1 MTGSIRN
8 KILVVFY
15 LSSVLSLLGYIL
27 IYLLS
32 QQQGEL
38 VEDSSQ
44 IPPVTEAWFRLNNG
58 MHHAVSSQRE
68 WLLSGNSIFREGR
81 MNAWDE
87 EIEPA
92 LLELDRLYKTSRLWQ
107 DEHQVEARTFY
118 DIRLLIR
125 NLNEL
130 QQQVEALTFRS
141 LANTNNLT
149 DRRDSDWLLANDMM
163 VNQILPLQLN
173 IEDAITTIV
182 RWQSNFS
189 RQNTLQIRNE
199 VIDLNIRILFIA
211 LAVFL
216 IGWIL
221 SRLLGEQIARSLQE
235 LRDAVRRVKDENFDG
250 QIEISTQDE
259 IGELAEEFREMLIAI
274 QQRTQ
279 QLRNS
284 FAELERASQ
293 TKSEF
298 LTNMSHELRTPLNAI
313 IGFADALLDDDE
325 TTLSDYQQDR
335 LGRIRDSGQQLLDMI
350 NSLLDL
356 SRMEAGKM
364 QLHFTEF
371 APREV
376 AEEVLNLLEPLM
388 HRKQLQS
395 QLVAQGRVFTCRL
408 DRDKLR
414 QMLINLLG
422 NAIKFTPEGGAISV
436 TLSRDGDWFQL
447 AVHDTGVGIAAD
459 HLEKIFKAF
468 QQVDSSV
475 TRSYAGTGLGLALVR
490 LTTHLLKG
498 RVEVR
503 SQIDKGSTFTLFLP
517 LDPESIEDG
526 EKELLG

>member
-1 MTGSIRN
+1 
-8 KILVVFY
+8 
-15 LSSVLSLLGYIL
+15 
-27 IYLLS
+27 
-32 QQQGEL
+32 
-38 VEDSSQ
+38 
-44 IPPVTEAWFRLNNG
+44 
-58 MHHAVSSQRE
+58 
-68 WLLSGNSIFREGR
+68 

-107 DEHQVEARTFY
+107 DERQVEARTFY

-141 LANTNNLT
+141 LANTNNQT

-173 IEDAITTIV
+173 IEDAIATIV

-279 QLRNS
+279 QLRNT

-356 SRMEAGKM
+356 SRMEEPN
-364 QLHFTEF
+364 LF
-371 APREV
+371 AP
-376 AEEVLNLLEPLM
+376 
-388 HRKQLQS
+388 
-395 QLVAQGRVFTCRL
+395 
-408 DRDKLR
+408 
-414 QMLINLLG
+414 
-422 NAIKFTPEGGAISV
+422 
-436 TLSRDGDWFQL
+436 
-447 AVHDTGVGIAAD
+447 
-459 HLEKIFKAF
+459 
-468 QQVDSSV
+468 
-475 TRSYAGTGLGLALVR
+475 
-490 LTTHLLKG
+490 
-498 RVEVR
+498 
-503 SQIDKGSTFTLFLP
+503 
-517 LDPESIEDG
+517 
-526 EKELLG
+526 

>member
-81 MNAWDE
+81 MNAWDK

-107 DEHQVEARTFY
+107 DERQVEARTFY

-141 LANTNNLT
+141 LANTSNLT

-235 LRDAVRRVKDENFDG
+235 LRDAVRQVKDENFDG

-325 TTLSDYQQDR
+325 TTLSNYQQDR

-350 NSLLDL
+350 NSCWIYHAWKPED
-356 SRMEAGKM
+356 AAA
-364 QLHFTEF
+364 LHRVCSE
-371 APREV
+371 EV

-388 HRKQLQS
+388 HRKHLQS
-395 QLVAQGRVFTCRL
+395 QLVAQGRAFTCRL

-414 QMLINLLG
+414 QMLINYWAMPSSLLQKVVHQCYAQSG
-422 NAIKFTPEGGAISV
+422 RGLVPTCGA
-436 TLSRDGDWFQL
+436 RY
-447 AVHDTGVGIAAD
+447 
-459 HLEKIFKAF
+459 
-468 QQVDSSV
+468 
-475 TRSYAGTGLGLALVR
+475 RSWYCC
-490 LTTHLLKG
+490 
-498 RVEVR
+498 
-503 SQIDKGSTFTLFLP
+503 
-517 LDPESIEDG
+517 
-526 EKELLG
+526 